1 MALGGPQ
8 TTDDCGLSYGGSCRS
23 EIMYLKDKPTVSA
36 ESWMD
41 IRRET
46 EEAERKPE
54 FGAYTEC

>member
-1 MALGGPQ
+1 
-8 TTDDCGLSYGGSCRS
+8 
-23 EIMYLKDKPTVSA
+23 MYLKDKPTVSA

-41 IRRET
+41 IRRDT

>member
-23 EIMYLKDKPTVSA
+23 EMYLKDKPMVSA

-46 EEAERKPE
+46 EEAEREPE
-54 FGAYTEC
+54 FGAYTVC

>member
-8 TTDDCGLSYGGSCRS
+8 TTDDCGLSYGGGCRS
-23 EIMYLKDKPTVSA
+23 EMYLKDKPTVSA

-54 FGAYTEC
+54 FRAYTEC